1 MVSRSVLNNSVDIP
15 SAKKIMT
22 GLAITSNNKQE
33 KVPSIPCKV
42 YSVLIIDVKM
52 SQGRKSHRRSL
63 GLLPTIL
70 TWILYTSDYLI

>member
-1 MVSRSVLNNSVDIP
+1 LVSRSVLNNSVDIP

-42 YSVLIIDVKM
+42 YSALIIYVKM
-52 SQGRKSHRRSL
+52 SHGKRSHRRSL
-63 GLLPTIL
+63 GLLPIIL
-70 TWILYTSDYLI
+70 TWILFTRDYLI